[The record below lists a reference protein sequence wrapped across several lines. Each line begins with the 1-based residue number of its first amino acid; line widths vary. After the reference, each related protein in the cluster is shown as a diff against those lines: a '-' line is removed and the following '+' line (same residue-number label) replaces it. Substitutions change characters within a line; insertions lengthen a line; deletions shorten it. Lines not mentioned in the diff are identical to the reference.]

1 MTRRKGKGGGEN
13 NSKGHYWMSLYS
25 LLAFG
30 ILRTISLFLLLYFFL
45 LKVNSSG
52 CSELWLKP
60 NFLLSKHSVLLKKY
74 HFIKLHKREVF
85 LIISLLEKKYI
96 NSTQVWNKFELP
108 VVNIKKEKEK
118 KFVIID
124 IIVHALVV
132 FEQNQCIGK
141 MDFRLAILFSSYSTW
156 YLDPS

>member
-1 MTRRKGKGGGEN
+1 MTWRKGRGGGEN

-25 LLAFG
+25 LIAFG
-30 ILRTISLFLLLYFFL
+30 ILRTISLFLHLYFFL

-60 NFLLSKHSVLLKKY
+60 NFLLSKHSILLKK
-74 HFIKLHKREVF
+74 
-85 LIISLLEKKYI
+85 ISFHQITQTGSLSHNLTLGKKYR

-108 VVNIKKEKEK
+108 VINIKKEKRK

-124 IIVHALVV
+124 IIVHVLVV

-141 MDFRLAILFSSYSTW
+141 MDFRLAILFSSCSTW
-156 YLDPS
+156 YLDPP